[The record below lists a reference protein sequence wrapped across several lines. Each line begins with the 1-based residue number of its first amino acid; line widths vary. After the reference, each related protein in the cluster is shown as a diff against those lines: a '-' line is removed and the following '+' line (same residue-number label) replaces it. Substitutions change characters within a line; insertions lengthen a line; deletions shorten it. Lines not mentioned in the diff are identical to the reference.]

1 MRFGVFC
8 TYENPQQDFA
18 RCFETQ
24 TRLVRHAEALG
35 FEEAWVAE
43 HHFDADAVC
52 PSILSLLAY
61 LSGVTSRIRLGS
73 AAVLLAF
80 RNPIQVAEDVA
91 TIDNLSHGRFEF
103 GVARG
108 GPFEMQNRH
117 FGAGKDHTRE
127 MTLEALGLVE
137 RLLYEDKVTFT
148 GAHYQAN
155 GVSLSPRPVQKP
167 IPTYLAT
174 TTPGAIRY
182 AARNGYGV
190 MAGPPFPIEQI
201 AETLRVY
208 REAAGPEGD
217 PRFTMARFYFA
228 APRREQAL
236 AEAVPFL
243 ARFAERM
250 RGNFAR
256 QDGAPPPSLTEE
268 GLLERSL
275 IGDFDEVAEKIAAYR
290 DQTAFRAIL
299 LKPISRDAEKNLR
312 SLEDFARHIRP
323 ALGAEPA
330 AEAAQ

>member
-8 TYENPQQDFA
+8 TYENPQQDYA

-24 TRLVRHAEALG
+24 TRLVRHAESLG

-43 HHFDADAVC
+43 HHFDSDAVC
-52 PSILSLLAY
+52 PSILTLIAY
-61 LSGVTSRIRLGS
+61 LAGVTTRIRLGS

-91 TIDNLSHGRFEF
+91 TIDNLSRGRFDF

-117 FGAGKDHTRE
+117 FNAGKDSTRE
-127 MTLEALGLVE
+127 MTLEALGLVN

-148 GAHYQAN
+148 GAHYEAN
-155 GVSLSPRPVQKP
+155 GVSLAPRPLQRP

-201 AETLRVY
+201 RETLRIY
-208 REAAGPEGD
+208 REAAGPDGD

-236 AEAVPFL
+236 AEAIPFF

-256 QDGAPPPSLTEE
+256 ADGAPPPSLTEE
-268 GLLERSL
+268 GLLQRSL
-275 IGDFDEVAEKIAAYR
+275 VGDFDEVASKIAAYR
-290 DQTAFRAIL
+290 EETGFRTIL
-299 LKPISRDAEKNLR
+299 LKPISRDPEKNLR
-312 SLEDFARHIRP
+312 ALEDFARHIRP
-323 ALGAEPA
+323 SLGE
-330 AEAAQ
+330 EAAAAAAQ

>member
-18 RCFETQ
+18 RCFAAQ
-24 TRLVRHAEALG
+24 TRLVRHAEQLG
-35 FEEAWVAE
+35 FEEAWIAE
-43 HHFDADAVC
+43 HHFEPDAVC
-52 PSILSLLAY
+52 PSILTLLSY
-61 LSGVTSRIRLGS
+61 LAGVTTTIRLGS

-80 RNPIQVAEDVA
+80 RNPIQVAEDIA
-91 TIDNLSHGRFEF
+91 TIDLLSNGRFDF

-108 GPFEMQNRH
+108 GPFELQNRH
-117 FGAGKDHTRE
+117 FGAGKDATRE
-127 MTLEALGLVE
+127 MTLEALGLVN

-148 GAHYQAN
+148 GSHYEAN
-155 GVSLSPRPVQKP
+155 ALSLTPRPLQKP

-182 AARNGYGV
+182 AARNGFGV

-201 AETLRVY
+201 KETLRIY
-208 REAAGPEGD
+208 REASGPEGD

-228 APRREQAL
+228 AQRREQAL

-256 QDGAPPPSLTEE
+256 QDGAAPPSLTEE
-268 GLLERSL
+268 GLLQRSL
-275 IGDFDEVAEKIAAYR
+275 IGDFDEVAEKIAAYHAETGVR
-290 DQTAFRAIL
+290 SIL

-312 SLEDFARHIRP
+312 TLDDFARHIRP
-323 ALGAEPA
+323 SL
-330 AEAAQ
+330 EAAPPAQAAQ